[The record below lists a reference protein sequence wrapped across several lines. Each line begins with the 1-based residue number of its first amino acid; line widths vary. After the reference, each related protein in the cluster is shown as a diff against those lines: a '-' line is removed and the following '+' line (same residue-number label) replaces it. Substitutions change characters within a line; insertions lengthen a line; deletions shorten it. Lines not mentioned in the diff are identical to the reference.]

1 MTAPLSDLPRLDE
14 RHALFLD
21 FDGTL
26 APIQDDPDSVILPP
40 ATREALAGLE
50 PLLGSAIAVISG
62 RDIRDLSSR
71 VPLAYW
77 RAGGHGLEI
86 CAPDEPPPAEPA
98 GAPREIVKA
107 VETITYGLEGVRVE
121 YKGPVLAIHYR
132 QAPDIGPSLLARL
145 EDTLHDNPDYKVQA
159 GKMVIEAKPAHAN
172 KGRAVEFM
180 LTHAPFLD
188 RTAIMVGDDTTDEDA
203 FDVVNRLGGVTIKVG
218 TGDTAATY
226 RVGTPEDLTNWLS
239 EQGKR

>member
-1 MTAPLSDLPRLDE
+1 MTAPVSDLPRLDK

-26 APIQDDPDSVILPP
+26 APIQDDPDSVVLPP
-40 ATREALAGLE
+40 ATRAALAGLE
-50 PLLGSAIAVISG
+50 PVVGSAIAIISG

-77 RAGGHGLEI
+77 RAGGHGLET
-86 CAPDEPPPAEPA
+86 CGPDEAPSAEPA
-98 GAPREIVKA
+98 GAPRDIVNA
-107 VETITYGLEGVRVE
+107 VEMITRGLKGVRVE

-132 QAPDIGPSLLARL
+132 QAPDLGPALLARL
-145 EDTLHDNPDYKVQA
+145 QDTLHDNRDYKAQA

-180 LTHAPFLD
+180 LTHAPFRD
-188 RTAIMVGDDTTDEDA
+188 RTAIMIGDDTTDEDA
-203 FDVVNRLGGVTIKVG
+203 FTVVNRLGGIAIKVG
-218 TGDTAATY
+218 SGETAATY
-226 RVGTPEDLTNWLS
+226 RVETPEDLTHWLT

>member
-1 MTAPLSDLPRLDE
+1 MTADLSAPPRLDE

-26 APIQDDPDSVILPP
+26 APIQDDPDAVILPP
-40 ATREALAGLE
+40 DTREALAALE
-50 PLLGSAIAVISG
+50 PLLGDAIAIISG
-62 RDIRDLSSR
+62 RDIRDLSAR

-86 CAPDEPPPAEPA
+86 CGPDETPAAKPA
-98 GAPREIVKA
+98 GAPRDIVKA
-107 VETITYGLEGVRVE
+107 IEMITTGLEGVRVE
-121 YKGPVLAIHYR
+121 HKGPVVAIHYR
-132 QAPDIGPSLLARL
+132 QAPDMGPALLARL

-172 KGRAVEFM
+172 KGKAVEMM
-180 LTHAPFLD
+180 LSHLPF
-188 RTAIMVGDDTTDEDA
+188 RERVAVMIGDDTTDEDA
-203 FDVVNRLGGVTIKVG
+203 FKVVNRLGGLTIKVG
-218 TGDTAATY
+218 EGETAATY
-226 RVGTPEDLTNWLS
+226 RMSSTQDVANWLI